1 MARKLLKAG
10 WIQLISALR
19 PVMGYRQCLLLEQM
33 ISEMIVVTAM
43 AVNVYVRLRQEMMES
58 VTWMIT
64 KAIVCTNS
72 DNLVNNNFKMYFF
85 AEQNVVIIKPL
96 TLQSTHSFT
105 YRTIGKNL
113 MLIPPAKCR
122 YTKQHPS
129 HVLLTKKH
137 RLVIM
142 ATICHRGLEKK
153 STNNHSPFPNSFF
166 CSS

>member
-72 DNLVNNNFKMYFF
+72 DNMVNNNFWMYFF
-85 AEQNVVIIKPL
+85 TEYRHISIRFLCLIYVRFLLCIHIPLYGSKMIGYQIDALLLHSFMLSGFFNSSLLYRNFVNVV
-96 TLQSTHSFT
+96 
-105 YRTIGKNL
+105 G
-113 MLIPPAKCR
+113 
-122 YTKQHPS
+122 
-129 HVLLTKKH
+129 
-137 RLVIM
+137 
-142 ATICHRGLEKK
+142 
-153 STNNHSPFPNSFF
+153 
-166 CSS
+166 